1 MMSGL
6 DRGFVVQAG
15 GGETFWVGASPI
27 RVMAGEADTARAM
40 TIMEALLPAGFRTN
54 YHVHLNED
62 ELFYVLEGKLLAR
75 CGQDIWLVEEGGLAF
90 FPKGIP
96 HSPGA
101 AGGQPATVLAITVP
115 GGFEK
120 SLLEAGG
127 RSRGEFDAARFLEAS
142 RRNGMEAPPSD
153 FQPPDFSEQSV
164 T

>member
-6 DRGFVVQAG
+6 DRGFVVQPGSG
-15 GGETFWVGASPI
+15 GTFWVGESPI
-27 RVMAGEADTARAM
+27 RVVAGEAETAGAL

-101 AGGQPATVLAITVP
+101 AGSQPATV
-115 GGFEK
+115 
-120 SLLEAGG
+120 
-127 RSRGEFDAARFLEAS
+127 
-142 RRNGMEAPPSD
+142 
-153 FQPPDFSEQSV
+153 
-164 T
+164 